1 MWGFLTICMEEEE
14 EEDGDDDGNSSSNLI
29 EYKEVKKFKLLKVM
43 YYCTIHS
50 RYLYQFTIV
59 FSIPLVI
66 W

>member
-29 EYKEVKKFKLLKVM
+29 EYKEVKKLLKVM